1 MSMEILVK
9 LLVSFLFGGMSL
21 FSFGFAIALLK
32 QMELPEARKII
43 RSTFPMYYKLV
54 ITVSAISTFISAP
67 VNTFICLS
75 MAGISVSTMYARQI
89 LMHQI
94 NAATDS
100 KNTKLFKKLHSVSV
114 VIQLIQIS
122 LLGYGIG
129 IL

>member
-1 MSMEILVK
+1 MEIIIK

-32 QMELPEARKII
+32 QMEISEARKII

-54 ITVSAISTFISAP
+54 IIVSIFSSLISAP
-67 VNTFICLS
+67 VNTFISLS
-75 MAGISVSTMYARQI
+75 MAGISITTLYARQV

-100 KNTKLFKKLHSVSV
+100 KNTKLFKQLHTVSV
-114 VIQLIQIS
+114 IIQLLQIG
-122 LLGYGIG
+122 LLGYWIAT
-129 IL
+129 L